1 MIDYVTSRHTRDDAG
16 GMTSTATRSSLVR
29 WGARARASTAR
40 NARARDGRATM
51 IRPRAREPR
60 GDDERASPDA
70 VDADARR
77 RDERARALEA
87 ASERARGDAVW
98 ARMAGYDWLSAG
110 MGSCLCAGYFVWRGD
125 DAGASLVI
133 AATATIAA
141 VVFEEVMRDGG
152 W

>member
-29 WGARARASTAR
+29 WDARARASTAR
-40 NARARDGRATM
+40 NARGRDGRATM

-60 GDDERASPDA
+60 GDDERASPD
-70 VDADARR
+70 
-77 RDERARALEA
+77 A

>member
-40 NARARDGRATM
+40 NGRGRDGRATM

-60 GDDERASPDA
+60 GDDE
-70 VDADARR
+70 
-77 RDERARALEA
+77 RALEA

>member
-1 MIDYVTSRHTRDDAG
+1 MRWTPTRDDG
-16 GMTSTATRSSLVR
+16 TS
-29 WGARARASTAR
+29 
-40 NARARDGRATM
+40 
-51 IRPRAREPR
+51 
-60 GDDERASPDA
+60 
-70 VDADARR
+70 
-77 RDERARALEA
+77 ARALDA

-110 MGSCLCAGYFVWRGD
+110 WDRVCARDTCLARD

>member
-1 MIDYVTSRHTRDDAG
+1 MSMEVITRADG
-16 GMTSTATRSSLVR
+16 TVHVR
-29 WGARARASTAR
+29 LDTTPVKPKARA
-40 NARARDGRATM
+40 
-51 IRPRAREPR
+51 PV
-60 GDDERASPDA
+60 
-70 VDADARR
+70 VDRYALQEAEDARR
-77 RDERARALEA
+77 RDERARALDA

>member
-40 NARARDGRATM
+40 NARGRDGRATM

-60 GDDERASPDA
+60 GDDERASPD
-70 VDADARR
+70 
-77 RDERARALEA
+77 A

>member
-1 MIDYVTSRHTRDDAG
+1 MIEYVTSRHTRDDAG

-29 WGARARASTAR
+29 WGARARASRAR
-40 NARARDGRATM
+40 NGRGRDGRATM

-60 GDDERASPDA
+60 GDDERASPD
-70 VDADARR
+70 
-77 RDERARALEA
+77 A

>member
-40 NARARDGRATM
+40 NARVRDGRATM

-60 GDDERASPDA
+60 GDDE
-70 VDADARR
+70 
-77 RDERARALEA
+77 RALEA

>member
-1 MIDYVTSRHTRDDAG
+1 M
-16 GMTSTATRSSLVR
+16 
-29 WGARARASTAR
+29 
-40 NARARDGRATM
+40 
-51 IRPRAREPR
+51 
-60 GDDERASPDA
+60 
-70 VDADARR
+70 
-77 RDERARALEA
+77 
-87 ASERARGDAVW
+87 W

-152 W
+152 WCEDPSNARTRTRTIEWVLLLRGRARRRRKSSEKLLYCCLLFCCLCISCTRAR

>member
-16 GMTSTATRSSLVR
+16 GMTSTATRSFLVR

-40 NARARDGRATM
+40 NGRGRDGRATM
-51 IRPRAREPR
+51 IRPRAIEPR
-60 GDDERASPDA
+60 GDDERASPD
-70 VDADARR
+70 
-77 RDERARALEA
+77 A

-141 VVFEEVMRDGG
+141 VVFEEVMRAGG

>member
-40 NARARDGRATM
+40 NGRGRDGRATM

-60 GDDERASPDA
+60 GDDERASPD
-70 VDADARR
+70 
-77 RDERARALEA
+77 A

-141 VVFEEVMRDGG
+141 AVFEEVMHDGG

>member
-29 WGARARASTAR
+29 WDARARASTAR
-40 NARARDGRATM
+40 NGRGRDGRATM

-60 GDDERASPDA
+60 GDDERASPD
-70 VDADARR
+70 
-77 RDERARALEA
+77 A

>member
-1 MIDYVTSRHTRDDAG
+1 M
-16 GMTSTATRSSLVR
+16 
-29 WGARARASTAR
+29 
-40 NARARDGRATM
+40 
-51 IRPRAREPR
+51 
-60 GDDERASPDA
+60 
-70 VDADARR
+70 
-77 RDERARALEA
+77 
-87 ASERARGDAVW
+87 W

>member
-29 WGARARASTAR
+29 WDARARASTAR
-40 NARARDGRATM
+40 NARGRDGRATM

-70 VDADARR
+70 
-77 RDERARALEA
+77 

-98 ARMAGYDWLSAG
+98 TRMAGYDWLSAG